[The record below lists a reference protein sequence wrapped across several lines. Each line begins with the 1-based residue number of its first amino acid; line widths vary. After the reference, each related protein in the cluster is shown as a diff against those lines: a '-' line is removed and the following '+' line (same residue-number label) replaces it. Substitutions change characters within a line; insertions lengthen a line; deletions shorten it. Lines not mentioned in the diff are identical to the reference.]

1 MKKISKEIREYDEW
15 LNLKYSKRD
24 DKYNI
29 LPVGI
34 TDSEFRE
41 WVINILLGSD
51 WCVASPLHNNQI
63 NEIAMEDIIFQKC
76 GIEAKDRKRK

>member
-15 LNLKYSKRD
+15 LNMKYSKRK
-24 DKYNI
+24 DKDNI
-29 LPVGI
+29 FPVGI

-41 WVINILLGSD
+41 WVIDILLGSD
-51 WCVASPLHNNQI
+51 WCVTSPLQINQI

-76 GIEAKDRKRK
+76 GIEAKDRNRK

>member
-15 LNLKYSKRD
+15 INIKYSKRY
-24 DKYNI
+24 DKDNI
-29 LPVGI
+29 FPVGI

-41 WVINILLGSD
+41 WIINILLGSD

-63 NEIAMEDIIFQKC
+63 NEIAMEEIIFQKC

>member
-15 LNLKYSKRD
+15 LNMKYSKRE
-24 DKYNI
+24 DKDNI
-29 LPVGI
+29 FQVGI

-51 WCVASPLHNNQI
+51 WYVTSPLHINQI

-76 GIEAKDRKRK
+76 GMEAKDRKIK

>member
-15 LNLKYSKRD
+15 LNIKYSKRN
-24 DKYNI
+24 DKDNI
-29 LPVGI
+29 FPVGI

-41 WVINILLGSD
+41 WIINILLGSD

-76 GIEAKDRKRK
+76 GMEAKDRKIK

>member
-15 LNLKYSKRD
+15 LNTKYAKRE
-24 DKYNI
+24 DKDNI
-29 LPVGI
+29 FTVGI

-41 WVINILLGSD
+41 WVINILLGSG
-51 WCVASPLHNNQI
+51 WCVASPLHNDQI

-76 GIEAKDRKRK
+76 EIEAKDRK